1 MKRQKNNR
9 GVTLIALVVTIIVML
24 ILAGIGINSVIGNKG
39 IFSNAEKSKN
49 QTDISEEKS
58 ILKVSVISAM
68 GADSVAGITKGN
80 LEEALDKNVKNY
92 DLTQKTDEEYGNV
105 YEIKFKETG
114 NTYTILDD
122 GTILSEEE
130 KENNISAIKILQ
142 DTNVVLEVGEKKTIA
157 LKENLDNIESVKWK
171 NYGEDIVEIP
181 SSSENA
187 KSIEILGKKIG
198 TTTIEV
204 EVEIK
209 NGSET
214 QKKTEMCQVTVRQ
227 KYEGKEKSVK
237 LDKTEFKIDLSST
250 EKTVQLKATVEPS
263 NVKTTLKWKTS
274 DSNVATVNENGLV
287 TGVSIGT
294 AMITVTTEN
303 GKTAQCKVIVEL
315 NPTEVVLNKT
325 QLTFDMSKNRTEQL
339 IATVKPENA
348 MNNKI
353 TWSSSDSKKVK
364 VESETGIVTAL
375 ENTEE
380 NNPVRI
386 TATTPN
392 GKSATCMVIVQ
403 TSPTS
408 IALDKTNVTIDLS
421 INKTA
426 QLKET
431 IYPSTANIQ
440 NKVTWKSEDPSIAT
454 VKDGL
459 ITGVKNG
466 NTTITVTTENGKS
479 ATCKVTVQTSPT
491 SVTLDQTNVTLDIS
505 TNKTVQ
511 LKATV
516 NPSTANV
523 KTGITWRS
531 DDSSIATV
539 KDGLVTGVK
548 NGSTTITVTTE
559 NGKSATCKITVQ
571 TSPTSVTL
579 NQTNV
584 TLDISTNKTVQLTAT
599 INPSTANVQTG
610 ITWKSNDSSIA
621 TVKDGLITGVKN
633 GSTTITVTTDNGKS
647 ATCKVTVQ
655 TSPTSVTLNQTNVTL
670 DISTN
675 KTVQLKATVN
685 PSTANVKT
693 GITWRSDDS
702 SIATVKDG
710 LVTGVKNGSTTIT
723 VTTEN
728 GKSATCK
735 ITVQTSPTS
744 VTLNQTNVT
753 LDISTNKTVQLT
765 ATINPSTA
773 NVQTGITWK
782 SNDSSIATVKDGLVT
797 GVKNGSTTI
806 TVTTD
811 NGKSATCKVTVQ
823 TSPTSVT
830 LNQTNVT
837 LDTSTNKTVQLKAT
851 INPSTANVQ
860 TGITWK
866 SNDSSIATVKD
877 GLVTGVKN
885 GSTTITVTTDNGK
898 SATCKVTVQ
907 TSPTSVRLNQ
917 TNVTL
922 DMSGTKTVQLKATV
936 NPGTANV
943 QTGIT
948 WKSNDSS
955 IATVK
960 DGLITGVKNGS
971 TTITVTTDNGK
982 SATCKVTVQTSP
994 TSVRLNQTNVTLDMS
1009 GTKTVQLK
1017 ATVNPGTANVQTGI
1031 TWKSNDSSIATVKDG
1046 LITGVKNGST
1056 TITVTTDNGKSATCK
1071 VTVQTSPTSVRLNQT
1086 NVTLDMSGT
1095 KTVQLKATVNP
1106 GTANVQTGITWS
1118 SNDPSIAT
1126 VKDGLVTGVKN
1137 GTTTI
1142 TVTTDNGKSASCKI
1156 IVQTTPTGVTL
1167 DQTNVTLDIS
1177 TNKTVPLTA
1186 TINPGTANIN
1196 KGITWRSNDSSIAT
1210 VDKNSGLVT
1219 GVRNGTTTI
1228 TVTTGNGKTA
1238 SCKVTVQTSPTS
1250 VTMSTTSVTLDLSR
1264 TTTTTL
1270 TATVNPGTANINK
1283 GITWSSNDSS
1293 IATVDKNSG
1302 LVTGVSIGT
1311 TDIIARTDNG
1321 KTCTAKVTVIAT
1333 IKNLEVSPSSKDID
1347 INKET
1352 QLTVKTTPGQTTERV
1367 VWETSN
1373 SGVATVDQTGKVK
1386 GISKGTA
1393 IIKARNTD
1401 GTIFSTATIYVAK
1414 THYGWYVENYTAKTD
1429 KDTKWKVFYE
1439 DNNNTY
1445 IIADK
1450 WIDMNGHM
1458 PIVKNGGIFRLGRS
1472 MARMGK

>member
-58 ILKVSVISAM
+58 ILKASVISAM

-237 LDKTEFKIDLSST
+237 LNKTEFKIDLSST

-274 DSNVATVNENGLV
+274 DANVATVNENGLV

-325 QLTFDMSKNRTEQL
+325 QLTLDMSKNRTEQL

-431 IYPSTANIQ
+431 INPSTANVQTGI
-440 NKVTWKSEDPSIAT
+440 TWKSEDSSIAT

-466 NTTITVTTENGKS
+466 NTIITVTTENGKV
-479 ATCKVTVQTSPT
+479 ATCKVTVQTSPISLALNQT
-491 SVTLDQTNVTLDIS
+491 SVTLDIS

-511 LKATV
+511 LMPII

-523 KTGITWRS
+523 QNKVTWKS
-531 DDSSIATV
+531 EDLGIATV
-539 KDGLVTGVK
+539 DKNSGLVTGVK
-548 NGSTTITVTTE
+548 NGSTTIIATTE

-610 ITWKSNDSSIA
+610 ITWKSND
-621 TVKDGLITGVKN
+621 
-633 GSTTITVTTDNGKS
+633 
-647 ATCKVTVQ
+647 
-655 TSPTSVTLNQTNVTL
+655 P
-670 DISTN
+670 
-675 KTVQLKATVN
+675 
-685 PSTANVKT
+685 
-693 GITWRSDDS
+693 
-702 SIATVKDG
+702 
-710 LVTGVKNGSTTIT
+710 
-723 VTTEN
+723 
-728 GKSATCK
+728 
-735 ITVQTSPTS
+735 
-744 VTLNQTNVT
+744 
-753 LDISTNKTVQLT
+753 
-765 ATINPSTA
+765 
-773 NVQTGITWK
+773 
-782 SNDSSIATVKDGLVT
+782 SIATVKDGLVT

-811 NGKSATCKVTVQ
+811 NGKSA
-823 TSPTSVT
+823 
-830 LNQTNVT
+830 
-837 LDTSTNKTVQLKAT
+837 
-851 INPSTANVQ
+851 
-860 TGITWK
+860 
-866 SNDSSIATVKD
+866 
-877 GLVTGVKN
+877 
-885 GSTTITVTTDNGK
+885 
-898 SATCKVTVQ
+898 
-907 TSPTSVRLNQ
+907 
-917 TNVTL
+917 
-922 DMSGTKTVQLKATV
+922 
-936 NPGTANV
+936 
-943 QTGIT
+943 
-948 WKSNDSS
+948 
-955 IATVK
+955 
-960 DGLITGVKNGS
+960 
-971 TTITVTTDNGK
+971 
-982 SATCKVTVQTSP
+982 
-994 TSVRLNQTNVTLDMS
+994 
-1009 GTKTVQLK
+1009 
-1017 ATVNPGTANVQTGI
+1017 
-1031 TWKSNDSSIATVKDG
+1031 
-1046 LITGVKNGST
+1046 
-1056 TITVTTDNGKSATCK
+1056 
-1071 VTVQTSPTSVRLNQT
+1071 
-1086 NVTLDMSGT
+1086 
-1095 KTVQLKATVNP
+1095 
-1106 GTANVQTGITWS
+1106 
-1118 SNDPSIAT
+1118 
-1126 VKDGLVTGVKN
+1126 
-1137 GTTTI
+1137 
-1142 TVTTDNGKSASCKI
+1142 
-1156 IVQTTPTGVTL
+1156 
-1167 DQTNVTLDIS
+1167 
-1177 TNKTVPLTA
+1177 
-1186 TINPGTANIN
+1186 
-1196 KGITWRSNDSSIAT
+1196 
-1210 VDKNSGLVT
+1210 
-1219 GVRNGTTTI
+1219 
-1228 TVTTGNGKTA
+1228 

-1250 VTMSTTSVTLDLSR
+1250 VTMNTTSVTLDLSR

-1270 TATVNPGTANINK
+1270 TATVNPGTANVQR
-1283 GITWSSNDSS
+1283 GITWSSSNNK
-1293 IATVDKNSG
+1293 IATVNNG
-1302 LVTGVSIGT
+1302 VVTGVSIGT

-1321 KTCTAKVTVIAT
+1321 KTCTTKVTVIAT

-1352 QLTVKTTPGQTTERV
+1352 QLTVKTTPVQTTEKV

-1414 THYGWYVENYTAKTD
+1414 THYGWYVENYTAKKD
-1429 KDTKWKVFYE
+1429 KYTKWKVFYE
-1439 DNNNTY
+1439 DDDNTY

-1450 WIDMNGHM
+1450 WININGHV
-1458 PIVKNGGIFRLGRS
+1458 PIVKSRVWLQGKNNDYSVSLKNATRGYSGLASSINPIAKKWLNITMDKNNKNAGYTGYMMDTEKWNGYYGNDTYAEFAIAGPTLEMYLASWNSFEDHNKMYYKTNSYGYYVGESSEPQSTTAIASTSKDSLYYPETSDTEDYNGYWLASPSAENGGTGMLYIGCLNTNNCNKDDYFGFRPVVCLKS
-1472 MARMGK
+1472 TYKLKQIDGKEAYNIVAK